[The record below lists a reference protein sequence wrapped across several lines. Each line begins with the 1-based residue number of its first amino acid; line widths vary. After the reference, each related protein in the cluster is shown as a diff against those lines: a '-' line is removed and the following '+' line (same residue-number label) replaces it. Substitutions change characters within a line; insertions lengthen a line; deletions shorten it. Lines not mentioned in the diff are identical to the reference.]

1 MATDNT
7 RNIDDAQAGDPKVVP
22 SDADTAASAKPA
34 KPSARKTPVK
44 PAPAKAEAAADKPK
58 KATSVRATKPAASKA
73 AAASAKPAK
82 PSARKT
88 PAKPTA
94 AKAEPAATEP
104 KKAASA
110 RVAKPKAELADE
122 VAASKPEP
130 KAVAPKAKAAAS
142 KAKTATPKAKTATPK
157 AKTATPKAKTA
168 TPKPKAAV
176 RKPKPEV
183 KTGEPGKATV
193 VDQAGKQVGTID
205 LDPSKFAVP
214 ANINTLHLVVRAS
227 QAARRRGTASTKTR
241 GEISGSTA
249 KLYRQKGT
257 GRARV
262 GSVKSPTRV
271 GGGVAFGPHP
281 RSYDIK
287 INRKVVRKALLMAL
301 SDRASNG
308 SLFVAR
314 DLQLDKPSTARVNE
328 FLVGLEIAVPVLVV
342 AHDEPE
348 VTLSTRNLVY
358 AEVAEATTL
367 TTEQVLRA
375 RSLVLTEKAF
385 TALSQA

>member
-1 MATDNT
+1 VATDNT
-7 RNIDDAQAGDPKVVP
+7 NNIDDPKANDPKVAPPVD
-22 SDADTAASAKPA
+22 DAKAPAKSAARKAPAKPAAAKTAAAKTDSADAKPA
-34 KPSARKTPVK
+34 KTSAPKK
-44 PAPAKAEAAADKPK
+44 PAKTASEPK
-58 KATSVRATKPAASKA
+58 KATSTS
-73 AAASAKPAK
+73 
-82 PSARKT
+82 
-88 PAKPTA
+88 A
-94 AKAEPAATEP
+94 AKTDAVAAEP
-104 KKAASA
+104 KKATSA
-110 RVAKPKAELADE
+110 RVAKPKTALAD
-122 VAASKPEP
+122 
-130 KAVAPKAKAAAS
+130 KAVTSEAEV
-142 KAKTATPKAKTATPK
+142 KT
-157 AKTATPKAKTA
+157 
-168 TPKPKAAV
+168 AV
-176 RKPKPEV
+176 RKPKTAVKAAKTVSLKPKAEV

-193 VDQAGKQVGTID
+193 VDQTGKQVGTID
-205 LDPSKFAVP
+205 LDPTKFAVP

-249 KLYRQKGT
+249 KLYRQKST

-262 GSVKSPTRV
+262 GSVKSPTRI

-328 FLVGLEIAVPVLVV
+328 FLVGLEVAAPVLVV
-342 AHDEPE
+342 THDEPQ

-358 AEVAEATTL
+358 AEVTEVTTL